1 MFNTDKPEVAAAQ
14 RIMLEMLIE
23 VHKICEQH
31 NIRYWLDAGTLL
43 GAVREGGF
51 IPWDDDLDIS
61 MPREDYKRF
70 LKVAQQYLPK
80 DMFLQTTETDNAF
93 PMSFAKIRKLG
104 TELIE
109 TGESGEEPYC
119 HGVFIDIFPYD
130 CYKHEWFIKAIEWA
144 RKTKDKKHKYKKG
157 SLKRAWVSFCN
168 NFLMAIPLQII
179 KLLKIRAQNHILG
192 LKDKD
197 APFFTFA
204 LEEITPRCTKREDI
218 LPTKYQ
224 ENAFEGHGFYF
235 PANPDKVLRANF
247 GSNYMIPPPV
257 EKRKT
262 HAQRINIDKK

>member
-31 NIRYWLDAGTLL
+31 SIRYWLDAGTLL
-43 GAVREGGF
+43 GAIREGGF

-80 DMFLQTTETDNAF
+80 DMFLQTTETDKAF
-93 PMSFAKIRKLG
+93 PLSFAKIRKLD

-109 TGESGEEPYC
+109 TGETGEEPYC

-130 CYKHEWFIKAIEWA
+130 CYKYGWFIKAVEWA
-144 RKTKDKKHKYKKG
+144 RKTKDKKNKYKKG
-157 SLKRAWVSFCN
+157 SLKRAWITFCN
-168 NFLMAIPLQII
+168 NIFMLIPLQII
-179 KLLKIRAQNHILG
+179 KLLKIHAQKHILG
-192 LKDKD
+192 LKDD

-204 LEEITPRCTKREDI
+204 LRDIAPCYTLREDI
-218 LPTKYQ
+218 LPPKYQ
-224 ENAFEGHGFYF
+224 EGAFEGHGFYF
-235 PANPDKVLRANF
+235 PANPDKVLLAAF
-247 GSNYMIPPPV
+247 GSDYMTPPPV
-257 EKRKT
+257 EEQKT
-262 HAQRINIDKK
+262 HAKRIIIDKI